1 MTDGAS
7 GGSPVSDETGA
18 GLPAPP
24 RWLLARLALENLG
37 RRKARTGLL
46 LAAVALASAIAFAG
60 AVTMRSIETSMAV
73 GFSRL
78 GADLMVVAEQ
88 ALTNITVA
96 LLTVEPTD
104 QVVDADLIARTRL
117 SGIARAAPQ
126 RVLRTDRSGQGRH
139 GETVDLIGF
148 EPASDFTVQP
158 WIAERLDRPM
168 GPDDVILGA
177 AQTLP
182 LGAEVTLFGR
192 PFRVYGK
199 LAPTGVGP
207 HERGFFLWSA
217 SLVALGPAVRA
228 ATGALPPMLA
238 PDKVSGFL
246 LELAPGA
253 SELQVRFALLAKAP
267 GIKVVTGGSL
277 LTGIRQGLTAL
288 LSGTVALMAL
298 VFASSAVL
306 VGVLFSAIVAERRRE
321 LGLLKAI
328 GARRGQIVG
337 LTVLEAVAATGGGGV
352 IGVLAG
358 VLLLRL
364 FEHAL
369 VFHLTQ
375 MGVPFLWLD
384 RASTLAV
391 AGTCVLGAV
400 LIGAL
405 GALLPAWRASGQEPY
420 DLIRGEG

>member
-1 MTDGAS
+1 MS
-7 GGSPVSDETGA
+7 YESGA

-37 RRKARTGLL
+37 RRKTRTGLL

-88 ALTNITVA
+88 ALANITVA

-104 QVVDADLIARTRL
+104 QVVDADLIARAQL
-117 SGIARAAPQ
+117 SGIARVAPQ
-126 RVLRTDRSGQGRH
+126 RVLRTDRSGQGQH

-148 EPASDFTVQP
+148 EPAADFTVQP
-158 WIAERLDRPM
+158 WIAERIGRPM

-177 AQTLP
+177 AQTPP

-192 PFRVYGK
+192 PFRVYAK

-207 HERGFFLWSA
+207 HERGFFLWSQ
-217 SLVALGPAVRA
+217 SLIALGPAVRA

-246 LELAPGA
+246 LELAPSA
-253 SELQVRFALLAKAP
+253 SELQVRFALLAKVP
-267 GIKVVTGGSL
+267 SIKVVAGGSL

-288 LSGTVALMAL
+288 LRGMAALMAL
-298 VFASSAVL
+298 VFASTAVM
-306 VGVLFSAIVAERRRE
+306 VGMLFSAIVTERGQE

-337 LTVLEAVAATGGGGV
+337 LTMLEAVIVTGGGGV
-352 IGVLAG
+352 IGVLVG
-358 VLLLRL
+358 ILLLRL

-384 RASTLAV
+384 RASTLAAAAV
-391 AGTCVLGAV
+391 CVLGAA
-400 LIGAL
+400 LIGAV
-405 GALLPAWRASGQEPY
+405 GALLPAWRASGREPN
-420 DLIRGEG
+420 DLMRGDR